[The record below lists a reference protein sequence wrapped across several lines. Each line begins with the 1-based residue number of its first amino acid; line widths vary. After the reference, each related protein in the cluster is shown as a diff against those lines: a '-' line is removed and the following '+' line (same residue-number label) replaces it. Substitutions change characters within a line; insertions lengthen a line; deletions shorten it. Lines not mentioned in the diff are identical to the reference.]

1 MLGGRACIV
10 KPHVFLCLCFDQE
23 VLHVANLD
31 MQLAAATAF
40 LQILERKLVAVD
52 EYKKTFLQTILASVD
67 NKNEDVAQAWLETL
81 LSCIDLLPKD
91 VVKKDVLS
99 IAVNKGQLSQTL
111 QARLSCCKILGKVS
125 SKFENFIVKNDVLP
139 VVLSLC
145 GDVEYDVRACMCQR
159 LDVVAH
165 GLGLELTKSKL
176 LPQLIEL
183 SEDESQS
190 VICACLETTANII
203 GMLDREANV
212 NAILPMVKELL
223 EKAINNVD
231 SSLPV
236 AAKLFGRFCHSL
248 LEYMTVEDKAYFQEY
263 FKKLCKIG
271 VTEKKNKEESSKL
284 MEALDIFE
292 ATTDTGTE
300 ARMNAAY
307 NFPAMVLF
315 IGAKLFRLELYPCFS
330 QLCRDPHVAVRKT
343 IAAGFHE
350 VAKLLGTNVGI
361 IFPELNSL
369 LNDADIEVLKAIVPN
384 FKDIV
389 APLAHLGVEQFTE
402 HRAHAVQDVVTNFL
416 RGESIVFQAP
426 CWRTQEAM
434 LCSMQ
439 SLHQL
444 CNNDFLYNRVMPI
457 LIDKLKVGRAL
468 PVKITAAKTVI
479 TLARHLRYKNQREAI
494 LQILK
499 EDFYGSDSCYRR
511 SLFLELAGCYLQ
523 VNSKQAFKDHFYDQ
537 VLSMKSDR
545 VATVRL
551 KMLSLFPEM
560 KRSLKLPRDQA
571 LRTALD
577 TVLRQIIVYD
587 KDTDVQQA
595 AQQMSEELTF
605 IQEGSDNT
613 RTNRRNLTVEEEED
627 LKREDEEKELI
638 AREEKERKEEEARL
652 AKGTEKRNSV
662 SGKKDLGSKIP
673 GAKKS
678 ITSKTSQGIQGGS
691 KGDGLH
697 QTTAGGKPRTSHGQT
712 ATSNHAHAGAKD
724 QSCPLISSPKSLHK
738 SKSTTSIPTM
748 IPRPEPR
755 PSTPTRREAARKIPV
770 LVSSKRASSPALT
783 GPTSTST
790 SSTKKNPSPTP
801 SKKSSLSSTASGS
814 SLSPLSSSSSLSTR
828 RGSANSSNSTVLAR
842 RGSMGSANSNNGDMA
857 TKVKTATSKTGNALG
872 VSRTPKKSGK

>member
-1 MLGGRACIV
+1 MRRV
-10 KPHVFLCLCFDQE
+10 VPKVRE

-40 LQILERKLVAVD
+40 LQILERKLVSVD

-125 SKFENFIVKNDVLP
+125 SKFENFVVKNDVLP

-223 EKAINNVD
+223 EKAISNVD

-248 LEYMTVEDKAYFQEY
+248 LEYMTVEDKTYFQEY

-271 VTEKKNKEESSKL
+271 VTEKKNKEDSSKL
-284 MEALDIFE
+284 MVALDIFE

-307 NFPAMVLF
+307 NFPALVLF

-369 LNDADIEVLKAIVPN
+369 LNDADVEVLKAIVPN

-389 APLAHLGVEQFTE
+389 APLAQLGVDQFTE

-468 PVKITAAKTVI
+468 PVKIAAAKTV
-479 TLARHLRYKNQREAI
+479 TVLARHLRYKTQREAI

-499 EDFYGSDSCYRR
+499 EDFFGSDSCYQR

-595 AQQMSEELTF
+595 AQQMSEELTI

-652 AKGTEKRNSV
+652 AKGSEKRNSI
-662 SGKKDLGSKIP
+662 SGKKEIGSKIP

-678 ITSKTSQGIQGGS
+678 VASKTSQGIQSGT
-691 KGDGLH
+691 KGDGSH
-697 QTTAGGKPRTSHGQT
+697 QAAVGSKSRTSHGQVVM
-712 ATSNHAHAGAKD
+712 ANNAGAKE
-724 QSCPLISSPKSLHK
+724 QPCPLTSSPKSLHK

-748 IPRPEPR
+748 IPRPESR
-755 PSTPTRREAARKIPV
+755 PSTPTRREAACRKIPV
-770 LVSSKRASSPALT
+770 LVSGKRASSPALT
-783 GPTSTST
+783 GPTSTLST

-801 SKKSSLSSTASGS
+801 SKKSSLSSVAMGS
-814 SLSPLSSSSSLSTR
+814 SSSPLSPSSSISGR

-842 RGSMGSANSNNGDMA
+842 RGSMGSANSNNEDMA
-857 TKVKTATSKTGNALG
+857 SKVKTATSKAGNPLG